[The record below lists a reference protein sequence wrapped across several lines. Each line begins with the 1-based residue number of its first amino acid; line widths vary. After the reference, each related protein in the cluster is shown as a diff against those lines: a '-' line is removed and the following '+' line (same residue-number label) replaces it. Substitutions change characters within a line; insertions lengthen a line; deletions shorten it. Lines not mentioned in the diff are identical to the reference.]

1 MQKKLSKMR
10 PGSSRPF
17 RFKRYGRAYHLL
29 IEDVNDLEHVLG
41 LDEGHWVATTAPI
54 NTINID
60 LMFLDLLD
68 DDDDGRVRASEVK
81 RAISWLFSVLKDT
94 SGISN
99 GNLTLQ
105 LDAINTET
113 PDGKSIYDSAK
124 EVLSRIDREDEH
136 EVKLDQVRRIRLKE
150 KLGGLDKAGIV
161 LVEAADHATTEQFL
175 KDIITCIGGA
185 IHPSGKRGVDQKQ
198 LDEFFKATEKYIAWY
213 TQGEL
218 ASADATSD
226 IMPLGKDTPEAFRLY
241 SQLYG
246 KLNQFFALCE
256 LLQLDPNAEEHL
268 SLHSRELKDVNIMAT
283 EEINALLKESPLSIP
298 SKEGLLMLDNIVNP
312 MFDERMEKF
321 RTLAIN
327 RILGKKVRQLN
338 QFQWRKIKSAF
349 EAHQNWLAEKPDS
362 EMDKISIDTLRNY
375 IAEDSYR
382 DTVRYLIEGSHRTAY
397 ALGNLQMV
405 EKLILYQANIISFL
419 NSFVS
424 FPELYNPD
432 TRALFEMG
440 TLIMD
445 GRHFSMAVKVPDRKK
460 HIIPSSRSNM
470 FIMYVEIS
478 SKEGGKLYEV
488 AVPVTAGNRGNLH
501 IGKWGIFR
509 DVYNVERHATIAEIV
524 ENPISLREAII
535 APFIRLGHT
544 ISGKLED
551 ITSQA
556 EKKLESKGSQVVTDV
571 QKVADKPPAQA
582 KKANPNAQGGLLA
595 GGGIAVAALGSSLAF
610 ITKTLSSMTLMDIFG
625 GLLAALLAVIL
636 PATISAYLKLS
647 RRDLSA
653 ILEGAGWGIN
663 ARMRLTHRQSHT
675 FTHRPNYPL
684 GSRGIAHRSWWFIIF
699 ATLAVLAGLYWV
711 LSRYGIIPWQLF

>member
-1 MQKKLSKMR
+1 MQKKLSKIL
-10 PGSSRPF
+10 PSRPF
-17 RFKRYGRAYHLL
+17 RFRRYGRAYHLL
-29 IEDVNDLEHVLG
+29 IEDVKDLEHVLE

-81 RAISWLFSVLKDT
+81 KAISWLFSVLTDT
-94 SGISN
+94 SGITN

-105 LDAINTET
+105 LDAINSET
-113 PDGKSIYDSAK
+113 PDGKSIFDSAK
-124 EVLSRIDREDEH
+124 EVLSRIDREDEP

-175 KDIITCIGGA
+175 KDIIACTGGA
-185 IHPSGKRGVDQKQ
+185 MHPSGKRGVDQKQ
-198 LDEFFKATEKYIAWY
+198 LDEFFKVTTKYIAWY
-213 TQGEL
+213 EQGEL
-218 ASADATSD
+218 ASEKATSD

-241 SQLYG
+241 SQLYT

-256 LLQLDPNAEEHL
+256 LLQLNPNAEEQL
-268 SLHSRELKDVNIMAT
+268 SLYSRELTDINIMAT
-283 EEINALLKESPLSIP
+283 DEINNLLEESPLSLP
-298 SKEGLLMLDNIVNP
+298 NQEGILMLDNISNP

-321 RTLAIN
+321 RLLAIN
-327 RILGKKVRQLN
+327 RILGKKIRQLN

-349 EAHQNWLAEKPDS
+349 ESHQKWLAEKPDS
-362 EMDKISIDTLRNY
+362 EMDKISIDTLRSY

-397 ALGNLQMV
+397 ALSNLQMV
-405 EKLILYQANIISFL
+405 EKLILYQANIISFV

-509 DVYNVERHATIAEIV
+509 DVYNVERHAMIAEIV

-535 APFIRLGHT
+535 APFIRLGHA

-571 QKVADKPPAQA
+571 HKAADQPPAQP
-582 KKANPNAQGGLLA
+582 KKTNQNAQGGLLA

-663 ARMRLTHRQSHT
+663 ARMRLSHLQSRT
-675 FTHRPNYPL
+675 FTYHPSYPL
-684 GSRGIAHRSWWFIIF
+684 GSRGIAHRSWWFIIIV
-699 ATLAVLAGLYWV
+699 TLAVLAGVYWV